1 MWYSMRSMM
10 IEKKTMTTMEQQTFF
25 LDSYDGVC
33 KKRRVKGVFIFR
45 VLKVRLEL
53 CLFSFFFLF
62 ATFRVFCV
70 WTTTLLSSME

>member
-1 MWYSMRSMM
+1 MT
-10 IEKKTMTTMEQQTFF
+10 IEKKTMTTMEQQQTFF

-53 CLFSFFFLF
+53 CLFSFFFCSRPFVCFVCGLQH
-62 ATFRVFCV
+62 
-70 WTTTLLSSME
+70 S

>member
-1 MWYSMRSMM
+1 M

-53 CLFSFFFLF
+53 CLFSFFFFVRDLS
-62 ATFRVFCV
+62 CV
-70 WTTTLLSSME
+70 LCVDYNTLE

>member
-1 MWYSMRSMM
+1 MM

-25 LDSYDGVC
+25 LDSYDVVC
-33 KKRRVKGVFIFR
+33 KRRVKGVFIFR
-45 VLKVRLEL
+45 VLKVRLEC

-70 WTTTLLSSME
+70 WTKTLLSSMEYL

>member
-10 IEKKTMTTMEQQTFF
+10 IEKKTMTMEQQTFF

-33 KKRRVKGVFIFR
+33 KRRVKGVFIFR

-62 ATFRVFCV
+62 ATFRVCV
-70 WTTTLLSSME
+70 D

>member
-1 MWYSMRSMM
+1 MT
-10 IEKKTMTTMEQQTFF
+10 IEKKTMTTMEQQQTFF

-33 KKRRVKGVFIFR
+33 KRRVKGVFIFR
-45 VLKVRLEL
+45 VLKVRLEC

>member
-1 MWYSMRSMM
+1 MM
-10 IEKKTMTTMEQQTFF
+10 IEKKTMTTMEQTFF

-33 KKRRVKGVFIFR
+33 KRRDKGVFIFR

-70 WTTTLLSSME
+70 WTKTLLSMEYL

>member
-1 MWYSMRSMM
+1 MMM

-33 KKRRVKGVFIFR
+33 KRRVKGVFIFR

-53 CLFSFFFLF
+53 CLFSFFFVRDLS
-62 ATFRVFCV
+62 CV
-70 WTTTLLSSME
+70 LCVDYNTLE

>member
-10 IEKKTMTTMEQQTFF
+10 TIEKKTMTMEQQQTFF

-53 CLFSFFFLF
+53 CLFSFFFVRDLS
-62 ATFRVFCV
+62 CV
-70 WTTTLLSSME
+70 LCVDYNTLE